1 MKPHELMNELQY
13 GESIEVE
20 CKKASNSLPKSVWE
34 TYSSFANTNGGTIYL
49 GVDESK
55 NNHFEIVGVDCPEK
69 IIKDF
74 WDTISSDKVS
84 SNILLEKDVRKECI
98 DGKSV
103 VIIHVPRADYKHRP
117 VYINGN
123 PMKGTYKRN
132 YEGDYHCTESEI
144 KSFFRDASDEGSDG
158 TLLSGYTMED
168 IDGDTLQMYRNAFE
182 VHNPNHV
189 WNSLDNKNF
198 LRSLGGYAVNRWTKE
213 EGLTLAGLLMFGKGL
228 SIRERLENFR
238 FDFLDM
244 TNLFGDRRWSD
255 RLTYDGTWENN
266 IYNFIKIVLPKLV
279 SDLKRPFVL
288 EGFQR
293 KDDTVVHASIREAMM
308 NSIIHC
314 DYHQAGILKII
325 KKNNEFIFSNP
336 GRLKISIEEIYEGG
350 NSVARNP
357 KIQTMLRMIGYGEN
371 IGSGFPMIL
380 KTWKAENW
388 RKPELLE
395 NENLSCVELHLHMIS
410 LLPQE
415 ITEYL
420 SQIFKEDYFL
430 LEAEEQ
436 MILSITYMDKEIT
449 NEKIQL
455 LLNTH
460 VVEVGKYLSDL
471 VKKEMLVVNQNG
483 RWTTYSINE
492 KYGVSLISSLESDE
506 DLNKTDREI
515 LEYLKNNKKITS
527 KDVIKLTNISS
538 ISGANKA
545 LKRLFDKNL
554 LKKTRIKNSV
564 FYEIKEY

>member
-1 MKPHELMNELQY
+1 
-13 GESIEVE
+13 
-20 CKKASNSLPKSVWE
+20 
-34 TYSSFANTNGGTIYL
+34 
-49 GVDESK
+49 
-55 NNHFEIVGVDCPEK
+55 
-69 IIKDF
+69 
-74 WDTISSDKVS
+74 
-84 SNILLEKDVRKECI
+84 
-98 DGKSV
+98 
-103 VIIHVPRADYKHRP
+103 
-117 VYINGN
+117 
-123 PMKGTYKRN
+123 
-132 YEGDYHCTESEI
+132 
-144 KSFFRDASDEGSDG
+144 
-158 TLLSGYTMED
+158 
-168 IDGDTLQMYRNAFE
+168 
-182 VHNPNHV
+182 
-189 WNSLDNKNF
+189 
-198 LRSLGGYAVNRWTKE
+198 
-213 EGLTLAGLLMFGKGL
+213 
-228 SIRERLENFR
+228 
-238 FDFLDM
+238 
-244 TNLFGDRRWSD
+244 
-255 RLTYDGTWENN
+255 
-266 IYNFIKIVLPKLV
+266 
-279 SDLKRPFVL
+279 
-288 EGFQR
+288 
-293 KDDTVVHASIREAMM
+293 
-308 NSIIHC
+308 
-314 DYHQAGILKII
+314 
-325 KKNNEFIFSNP
+325 
-336 GRLKISIEEIYEGG
+336 
-350 NSVARNP
+350 
-357 KIQTMLRMIGYGEN
+357 
-371 IGSGFPMIL
+371 MIL

-564 FYEIKEY
+564 FYEIKEC

>member
-1 MKPHELMNELQY
+1 
-13 GESIEVE
+13 
-20 CKKASNSLPKSVWE
+20 
-34 TYSSFANTNGGTIYL
+34 
-49 GVDESK
+49 
-55 NNHFEIVGVDCPEK
+55 
-69 IIKDF
+69 
-74 WDTISSDKVS
+74 
-84 SNILLEKDVRKECI
+84 
-98 DGKSV
+98 
-103 VIIHVPRADYKHRP
+103 
-117 VYINGN
+117 
-123 PMKGTYKRN
+123 
-132 YEGDYHCTESEI
+132 
-144 KSFFRDASDEGSDG
+144 
-158 TLLSGYTMED
+158 
-168 IDGDTLQMYRNAFE
+168 
-182 VHNPNHV
+182 
-189 WNSLDNKNF
+189 
-198 LRSLGGYAVNRWTKE
+198 
-213 EGLTLAGLLMFGKGL
+213 
-228 SIRERLENFR
+228 
-238 FDFLDM
+238 
-244 TNLFGDRRWSD
+244 
-255 RLTYDGTWENN
+255 
-266 IYNFIKIVLPKLV
+266 
-279 SDLKRPFVL
+279 
-288 EGFQR
+288 
-293 KDDTVVHASIREAMM
+293 
-308 NSIIHC
+308 
-314 DYHQAGILKII
+314 
-325 KKNNEFIFSNP
+325 
-336 GRLKISIEEIYEGG
+336 
-350 NSVARNP
+350 
-357 KIQTMLRMIGYGEN
+357 
-371 IGSGFPMIL
+371 MIL

>member
-1 MKPHELMNELQY
+1 
-13 GESIEVE
+13 
-20 CKKASNSLPKSVWE
+20 
-34 TYSSFANTNGGTIYL
+34 
-49 GVDESK
+49 
-55 NNHFEIVGVDCPEK
+55 
-69 IIKDF
+69 
-74 WDTISSDKVS
+74 
-84 SNILLEKDVRKECI
+84 
-98 DGKSV
+98 
-103 VIIHVPRADYKHRP
+103 
-117 VYINGN
+117 
-123 PMKGTYKRN
+123 
-132 YEGDYHCTESEI
+132 
-144 KSFFRDASDEGSDG
+144 
-158 TLLSGYTMED
+158 
-168 IDGDTLQMYRNAFE
+168 
-182 VHNPNHV
+182 
-189 WNSLDNKNF
+189 
-198 LRSLGGYAVNRWTKE
+198 
-213 EGLTLAGLLMFGKGL
+213 
-228 SIRERLENFR
+228 
-238 FDFLDM
+238 
-244 TNLFGDRRWSD
+244 
-255 RLTYDGTWENN
+255 
-266 IYNFIKIVLPKLV
+266 
-279 SDLKRPFVL
+279 
-288 EGFQR
+288 
-293 KDDTVVHASIREAMM
+293 
-308 NSIIHC
+308 
-314 DYHQAGILKII
+314 
-325 KKNNEFIFSNP
+325 
-336 GRLKISIEEIYEGG
+336 
-350 NSVARNP
+350 
-357 KIQTMLRMIGYGEN
+357 
-371 IGSGFPMIL
+371 MIL

-471 VKKEMLVVNQNG
+471 VKKEMLVVNQSG

>member
-1 MKPHELMNELQY
+1 
-13 GESIEVE
+13 
-20 CKKASNSLPKSVWE
+20 
-34 TYSSFANTNGGTIYL
+34 
-49 GVDESK
+49 
-55 NNHFEIVGVDCPEK
+55 
-69 IIKDF
+69 
-74 WDTISSDKVS
+74 
-84 SNILLEKDVRKECI
+84 
-98 DGKSV
+98 
-103 VIIHVPRADYKHRP
+103 
-117 VYINGN
+117 
-123 PMKGTYKRN
+123 
-132 YEGDYHCTESEI
+132 
-144 KSFFRDASDEGSDG
+144 
-158 TLLSGYTMED
+158 
-168 IDGDTLQMYRNAFE
+168 
-182 VHNPNHV
+182 
-189 WNSLDNKNF
+189 
-198 LRSLGGYAVNRWTKE
+198 
-213 EGLTLAGLLMFGKGL
+213 
-228 SIRERLENFR
+228 
-238 FDFLDM
+238 
-244 TNLFGDRRWSD
+244 
-255 RLTYDGTWENN
+255 
-266 IYNFIKIVLPKLV
+266 
-279 SDLKRPFVL
+279 
-288 EGFQR
+288 
-293 KDDTVVHASIREAMM
+293 
-308 NSIIHC
+308 
-314 DYHQAGILKII
+314 
-325 KKNNEFIFSNP
+325 
-336 GRLKISIEEIYEGG
+336 
-350 NSVARNP
+350 
-357 KIQTMLRMIGYGEN
+357 MIGYGEN
-371 IGSGFPMIL
+371 IGSGFSMIL

-388 RKPELLE
+388 RKLELLE

-460 VVEVGKYLSDL
+460 VVEVDKYLSDL

>member
-1 MKPHELMNELQY
+1 
-13 GESIEVE
+13 
-20 CKKASNSLPKSVWE
+20 
-34 TYSSFANTNGGTIYL
+34 
-49 GVDESK
+49 
-55 NNHFEIVGVDCPEK
+55 
-69 IIKDF
+69 
-74 WDTISSDKVS
+74 
-84 SNILLEKDVRKECI
+84 
-98 DGKSV
+98 
-103 VIIHVPRADYKHRP
+103 
-117 VYINGN
+117 
-123 PMKGTYKRN
+123 
-132 YEGDYHCTESEI
+132 
-144 KSFFRDASDEGSDG
+144 
-158 TLLSGYTMED
+158 
-168 IDGDTLQMYRNAFE
+168 
-182 VHNPNHV
+182 
-189 WNSLDNKNF
+189 
-198 LRSLGGYAVNRWTKE
+198 
-213 EGLTLAGLLMFGKGL
+213 
-228 SIRERLENFR
+228 
-238 FDFLDM
+238 
-244 TNLFGDRRWSD
+244 
-255 RLTYDGTWENN
+255 
-266 IYNFIKIVLPKLV
+266 
-279 SDLKRPFVL
+279 
-288 EGFQR
+288 
-293 KDDTVVHASIREAMM
+293 
-308 NSIIHC
+308 
-314 DYHQAGILKII
+314 
-325 KKNNEFIFSNP
+325 
-336 GRLKISIEEIYEGG
+336 
-350 NSVARNP
+350 
-357 KIQTMLRMIGYGEN
+357 MLRMIGYGEN
-371 IGSGFPMIL
+371 IGSGFSMIL

-388 RKPELLE
+388 RKLELLE

-460 VVEVGKYLSDL
+460 VVEVDKYLSDL